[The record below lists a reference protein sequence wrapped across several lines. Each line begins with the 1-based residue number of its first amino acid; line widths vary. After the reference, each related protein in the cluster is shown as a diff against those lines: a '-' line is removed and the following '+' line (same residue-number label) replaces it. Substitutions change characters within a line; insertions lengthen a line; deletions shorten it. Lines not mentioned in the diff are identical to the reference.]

1 MGTKL
6 LREQR
11 NSGTINLMSPCENS
25 TSEATETVKM
35 PLTPLTTVQLFQ
47 KGGSS
52 AVPFQ
57 RMDVWCHLLALHW
70 SWIEDPS
77 PRNERIQRTRSSLR
91 TLERVLWETGM
102 EAGRTLRV
110 LPWMAQ
116 MRITQLVRVHLL
128 KTLHSSSPECL
139 KISLPLRFLP
149 LFWNPILRISH
160 LPNGNWPCLSSQ
172 HLFLFLIQPS

>member
-1 MGTKL
+1 MGPKL

-77 PRNERIQRTRSSLR
+77 PRNERIQGTRGSMK
-91 TLERVLWETGM
+91 TLKCVLWETGM

-128 KTLHSSSPECL
+128 KTLCTVQVSQNLSSTQIPS
-139 KISLPLRFLP
+139 S
-149 LFWNPILRISH
+149 LFWDPFLRISH
-160 LPNGNWPCLSSQ
+160 LPDGNRPCFSPQ
-172 HLFLFLIQPS
+172 HLSRFLMQPS

>member
-1 MGTKL
+1 
-6 LREQR
+6 
-11 NSGTINLMSPCENS
+11 MSPCENS

-128 KTLHSSSPECL
+128 KTLHSSSL
-139 KISLPLRFLP
+139 SKSLFHSDSFLSLLRPIFENLSP
-149 LFWNPILRISH
+149 SWWKPTLFQPPTSLQVSYATILAV
-160 LPNGNWPCLSSQ
+160 
-172 HLFLFLIQPS
+172 F